1 MPKKSTVS
9 LCFLAVAGGA
19 WAADAI
25 VVEQIV
31 AKVNNEIVTQGE
43 LDRSRAQIEAELK
56 HQQLPP
62 EKVQQTM
69 KDVEPDLLRDRIDQL
84 LLVQKGKELEIKVD
98 DEVSKFMAQIQLDS
112 KISDPEKFHT
122 YIREQ
127 SGMSYEDFKQQAKD
141 SMLTREVVRHEVG
154 GRISISKAEAQKYYD
169 EHKGEFVRD
178 EQVLLREI
186 LISTEGKDEKG
197 IAEAEKKA
205 KDLVA
210 RARKAEN
217 FGALAKDNSDAESA
231 RNEGVLPAFKRGDL
245 KKDLE
250 QAVFTQQKGYVSDP
264 IRQANGFLILKVDD
278 RYEAGL
284 QPYDLVENEVMEKLY
299 TPRMQPEVRKYLT
312 RLRRE
317 AFVEI
322 REGYVDTGAAPGK
335 DTSWRDPAKL
345 VPATV
350 TKQEVATKI
359 HRKRL
364 LWMVPIP
371 KTQVQVKSH
380 K

>member
-19 WAADAI
+19 WAADVS

-31 AKVNNEIVTQGE
+31 AKVNNEIITQGE
-43 LDRSRAQIEAELK
+43 LDRSRAQIEAELR
-56 HQQLPP
+56 HQQLAP
-62 EKVQQTM
+62 EKIQQTM
-69 KDVEPDLLRDRIDQL
+69 KDMEPDLLRDRIDQL

-112 KISDPEKFHT
+112 KISDPEKFHS
-122 YIREQ
+122 YVREQ

-141 SMLTREVVRHEVG
+141 SMLTREVIRHEVG

-217 FGALAKDNSDAESA
+217 FGTLAKDNSDAESA

-264 IRQANGFLILKVDD
+264 IRQPNGFLILKVDD

-299 TPRMQPEVRKYLT
+299 APRMQPEVRKYLT
-312 RLRRE
+312 KLRRE

-364 LWMVPIP
+364 LWLLPIP

>member
-62 EKVQQTM
+62 EKIQQTM

-98 DEVSKFMAQIQLDS
+98 DEVSKFLAQIQLDS

-217 FGALAKDNSDAESA
+217 FGTLAKDNSDAESA

-264 IRQANGFLILKVDD
+264 IRQGNGFLILKVDD

-322 REGYVDTGAAPGK
+322 REGFVDTGAAPGK

>member
-350 TKQEVATKI
+350 TKLEVATKI

>member
-335 DTSWRDPAKL
+335 DTSWRAPAKL

-350 TKQEVATKI
+350 TKLEVATKI